1 MNAMDSHSRSAY
13 STRSA
18 PNVQGVL
25 LEGGCFSGKS
35 SVAKALGH
43 LFAARGLQ
51 PQLGH
56 CYVCNDEENARL
68 HAMAL
73 SSFPDQ
79 PPVSF
84 RDPDYFREFNR
95 FRSLNV
101 MHDANLLR
109 NLAWPPKLVQIQDRH
124 WFSQHCQNDYFTPDI
139 DSLSLRW
146 RIDSAPSFDLHVFL
160 SISDCAL
167 RSRAQLPQ
175 RAGEHGVHRHFRRFA
190 YELADFESH
199 CRSLWPNDPA
209 WIMLD
214 MDHLS
219 ADAAAA
225 IICNAF
231 FARTSRGHVEEARSE
246 QHL

>member
-1 MNAMDSHSRSAY
+1 MNAMDSHSRNSYSARG
-13 STRSA
+13 S
-18 PNVQGVL
+18 PKVQGVL

-35 SVAKALGH
+35 SVAKALEH
-43 LFAARGLQ
+43 LLAAHGLQ

-56 CYVCNDEENARL
+56 CYVCNDEENVRL

-73 SSFPDQ
+73 SSFADQ
-79 PPVSF
+79 LPVSF
-84 RDPDYFREFNR
+84 RDPNYFREFNR
-95 FRSLNV
+95 YRSLNV

-109 NLAWPPKLVQIQDRH
+109 HRAWPPQIVQVQDRH

-139 DSLSLRW
+139 DSLPLSW
-146 RIDSAPSFDLHVFL
+146 RTDSAPRFDLHVFL
-160 SISDCAL
+160 SISDGAL
-167 RSRAQLPQ
+167 RSRAQRAQ

-190 YELADFESH
+190 TELADFESH
-199 CRSLWPNDPA
+199 CRNLWPSDPA

-214 MDHLS
+214 MDQLS

-225 IICNAF
+225 TICDAY